1 MTLSF
6 SKHCAADAEI
16 GKKEVFPL
24 FVFHSMTDNEK
35 DVVHCLLEM
44 MHNAGVSESWMVRFV
59 CVL

>member
-44 MHNAGVSESWMVRFV
+44 MHNDGVSESWIVRFV